1 MDITYDMYPY
11 TAAGAGLNQLV
22 PLWAQE
28 GGLPA
33 YMARL
38 RDPSTRRRVR
48 EETARGRL
56 GGSPP
61 VWDAWV
67 ISTVNT
73 EQNKPI
79 VGRSLSDIADER
91 GCEPAEAALQLID
104 EEEDAVAAIVHNR
117 LESDVRFFMG
127 HPGRL

>member
-1 MDITYDMYPY
+1 M
-11 TAAGAGLNQLV
+11 
-22 PLWAQE
+22 
-28 GGLPA
+28 
-33 YMARL
+33 
-38 RDPSTRRRVR
+38 
-48 EETARGRL
+48 
-56 GGSPP
+56 
-61 VWDAWV
+61 WDAWV

-73 EQNKPI
+73 EQNNPI

-127 HPGRL
+127 HPQAMIGSDGRAVSPDGLYATAQVHPRFYGTYPRILGRYVSPNPPKEGVGLAS